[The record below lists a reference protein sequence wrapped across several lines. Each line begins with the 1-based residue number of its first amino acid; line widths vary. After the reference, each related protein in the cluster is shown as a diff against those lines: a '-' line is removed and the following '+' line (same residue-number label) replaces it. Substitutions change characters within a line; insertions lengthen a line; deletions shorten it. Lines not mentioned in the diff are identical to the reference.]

1 LESEEI
7 IFSPRKHP
15 LRDVFETLNL
25 AIRMAKKRAKGKKAV
40 IVVRLV
46 KESLEKDNSEIEK
59 EILQELQK
67 ELPVIPWLESVEKVT
82 VTEE

>member
-1 LESEEI
+1 
-7 IFSPRKHP
+7 
-15 LRDVFETLNL
+15 
-25 AIRMAKKRAKGKKAV
+25 MAKERAKVKKAV

-82 VTEE
+82 VTED